1 MPVTAN
7 MPANI
12 QTAADIDW
20 TELRRRAMAAKSRR
34 AKSAADWDS
43 RADSFASRVKD
54 NSYVDLVI
62 DNLPLTPQTT
72 LLDIGSGPGTLALP
86 IARCAAAVTA
96 LDFSGR
102 MLELLEE
109 KAAEQGIRNI
119 TTKKL
124 DWQDDWQAAGILP
137 HHITLASRSTAVTD
151 LPAALNRLNAFA
163 TEAVFLSDSVSPTP
177 FEPGAY
183 EAVGIEFRPGPD
195 YIYTLNILH
204 SMGIAPDVK
213 ILEFD
218 RVKHYVNLEEALT
231 SFLWMFNTLDA
242 EQTTRLSEYVRSIS
256 VIEPD
261 GSLTLTRR
269 TPPRWALISWQKTE
283 STKK

>member
-1 MPVTAN
+1 MPVIKN
-7 MPANI
+7 MPATI
-12 QTAADIDW
+12 QSAADIDW
-20 TELRRRAMAAKSRR
+20 IELRRRAMANKSRR

-54 NSYVDLVI
+54 NSYVNLVV

-86 IARCAAAVTA
+86 IARRAAAVTA

-109 KAAEQGIRNI
+109 RAAEQGISNVI
-119 TTKKL
+119 TKKL
-124 DWQDDWQAAGILP
+124 AWQDDWQAAGISP
-137 HHITLASRSTAVTD
+137 HHIALASRSTAVTD
-151 LPAALNRLNAFA
+151 LPAALKKLNTFA
-163 TEAVFLSDSVSPTP
+163 TEAVFLSDRVSPTP

-195 YIYTLNILH
+195 YIYTLNILYN
-204 SMGIAPDVK
+204 MGIVPDVK

-231 SFLWMFNTLDA
+231 SFLWMFDTLNE
-242 EQTTRLSEYVRSIS
+242 EQTTKLSEYVRSIS
-256 VIEPD
+256 VSEPD

-269 TPPRWALISWQKTE
+269 TPPRWALISWQKTD